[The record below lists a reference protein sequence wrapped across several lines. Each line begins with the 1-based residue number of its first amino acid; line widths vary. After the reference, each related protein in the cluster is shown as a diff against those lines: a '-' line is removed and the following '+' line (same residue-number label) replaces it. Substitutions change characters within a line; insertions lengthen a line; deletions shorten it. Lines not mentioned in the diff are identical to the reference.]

1 MIVSSDEN
9 ETVCDDL
16 LRFRAAPK
24 GFAASSIGSVAK
36 RLLCAV
42 LNSVKSYTKY
52 HILTILFWLH
62 QIANMFLLW
71 K

>member
-1 MIVSSDEN
+1 MIVSSDEK
-9 ETVCDDL
+9 ETVFDDL

-42 LNSVKSYTKY
+42 LNSVKSYTEY
-52 HILTILFWLH
+52 HIIILL
-62 QIANMFLLW
+62 
-71 K
+71 

>member
-1 MIVSSDEN
+1 MIVSSDEK

-42 LNSVKSYTKY
+42 LNSVKSYTEY
-52 HILTILFWLH
+52 HYYLIVITP
-62 QIANMFLLW
+62 NSMTGNRN